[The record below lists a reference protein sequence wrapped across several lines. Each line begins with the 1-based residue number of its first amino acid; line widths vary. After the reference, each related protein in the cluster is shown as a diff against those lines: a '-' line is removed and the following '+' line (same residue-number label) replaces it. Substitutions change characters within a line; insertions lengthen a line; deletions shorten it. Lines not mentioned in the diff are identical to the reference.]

1 MLSNHYFYYRILRK
15 YVITFGTLF
24 NQITMVRKTD
34 DGTEIQRIKVPLVY
48 SPKERYVTRLE
59 SDPDLTR
66 QVQAILPRMAFEI
79 TSITYDPARKQ
90 NSLQR
95 IAKGDT
101 LSRTATQFVGVPY
114 DINFQLTI
122 YARNVDDGT
131 HIVEQILPY
140 FTPDF
145 TLTIDPIPE
154 LGYLKDIPVILDSVE
169 PVITYEGNWES
180 VRYVTWTLNF
190 SLKGYFWGPISTPK
204 IIRKSIANI
213 FNDPSLVTGYVI
225 RINTGAGNGTFQ
237 IQDTVYQGNNYQ
249 TANAYGVVVDWNSDN
264 SRLVIGGAQGQWH
277 VNNTIRAVSTNAAYT
292 ISSFDASP
300 LKLTQITVEPDP
312 IDAEPEDDY
321 GYTET
326 IIEFPDTLPDANGEI
341 G

>member
-1 MLSNHYFYYRILRK
+1 
-15 YVITFGTLF
+15 
-24 NQITMVRKTD
+24 MVRRTD

-59 SDPDLTR
+59 SDPDLVR

-90 NSLQR
+90 NSLHR

-101 LSRTATQFVGVPY
+101 TSRMSTQYVGVPY

-140 FTPDF
+140 FVPDL

-154 LGYLKDIPVILDSVE
+154 LGFLKDIPVILDSVE
-169 PVITYEGNWES
+169 PQITYEGNWES

-225 RINTGAGNGTFQ
+225 RMNTGTGNGMFQ
-237 IQDTVYQGNNYQ
+237 IQDTVYQGSNYQ
-249 TANAYGVVVDWNSDN
+249 TANAFGTVVDWNADN
-264 SRLVIGGAQGQWH
+264 DRLVIGGAQGQWL
-277 VNNTIRAVSTNAAYT
+277 VNNTVRAVSTNAAYT
-292 ISSFDASP
+292 IASFDASP
-300 LKLTQITVEPDP
+300 LKLAQITVEPDP
-312 IDAEPEDDY
+312 IDAEPTDDY
-321 GYTET
+321 GYTTTVIEWPET
-326 IIEFPDTLPDANGEI
+326 ANT
-341 G
+341 